1 MPKLNARKIY
11 EKSFSTSLKG
21 YNPTE
26 VDAFL
31 DVILEDYQD
40 FTKKIYKL
48 ESELEL
54 LRNEI
59 QKNQF
64 RSKNEDNEFIQ
75 PQPKTNLDLLQR
87 VANLEKAVF
96 GKKED

>member
-11 EKSFSTSLKG
+11 EKEFSTSLKG
-21 YNPTE
+21 YNSVE

-31 DVILEDYQD
+31 DIILEDYQD

-48 ESELEL
+48 ESEIEL
-54 LRNEI
+54 LRNQM
-59 QKNQF
+59 QKDQF
-64 RSKNEDNEFIQ
+64 RSKNEEGTEADDF
-75 PQPKTNLDLLQR
+75 QPKTNLDLLQR

-96 GKKED
+96 GKKD